1 MKLWRITRRDGSESH
16 VVRAEDAKSARQHLA
31 EQTGRIGRVFTEMAD
46 CHRVYL
52 AGPPKVITLVKEVA
66 Q

>member
-1 MKLWRITRRDGSESH
+1 MTTAALTFALI
-16 VVRAEDAKSARQHLA
+16 LA
-31 EQTGRIGRVFTEMAD
+31 LGWALFERIGRVFTEMAD